1 MIFSKTDL
9 INGVHTIKCVAVARD
24 GKYQVNLDYLKIL
37 SPGEGV
43 TVDKSA
49 LQTSI
54 ETGSALTKSAYEET
68 KWNAFKT
75 AYDAAVETMNNA
87 GAEQTDV
94 DAKKAA
100 LDEAITALGTPAV
113 PVVEDQT
120 GSAVLVESTK
130 VVLKWDKVSGAAQ
143 YRVSDTKNGIEMTVS
158 GTAATLENLTPG
170 TTYNFKVYALSNA
183 GEASAKAIEIGNVTT
198 IADGTVAG
206 EIEFITKTAV
216 SDNSVKLTW
225 TLKEGS
231 SFASY
236 DVYVNGELKG
246 NTTKP
251 EYTLSDLND
260 GTYVVKIVAKTATG
274 QSVLPKQFSFTIE
287 NNGGGETTKN
297 VLSVTNPAGISVE
310 EGTAFK
316 DLELPEKVTVT
327 VTGNLNEEAA
337 VTWAKGDYQT
347 TPGTYTLEGTL
358 TMGENM
364 ENPDGVKASIQVTVT
379 KKQYEI
385 KSVAKLDKKE
395 VAYGTAVSEL
405 KLPTEIE
412 VTYTDSTTGTASVT
426 WNTDSYDGNTA
437 GDYTLE
443 GILSFADNITN
454 PKNLTAS
461 VKVKVAK
468 KAEEPKPEPKKEIKS
483 IVNAKLDDISVKEGT
498 LAADLGLPGQVEVE
512 LKDGTTATVNVDWD
526 LSAYKS
532 DVPAT
537 YTLTG
542 KLVLG
547 DEFETG
553 WSGSYC

>member
-1 MIFSKTDL
+1 MNDADATQD
-9 INGVHTIKCVAVARD
+9 D
-24 GKYQVNLDYLKIL
+24 VN
-37 SPGEGV
+37 
-43 TVDKSA
+43 
-49 LQTSI
+49 
-54 ETGSALTKSAYEET
+54 
-68 KWNAFKT
+68 
-75 AYDAAVETMNNA
+75 
-87 GAEQTDV
+87 
-94 DAKKAA
+94 AKKAA
-100 LDEAITALGTPAV
+100 LDAAITALGTPAV

-130 VVLKWDKVSGAAQ
+130 VVLRWDKVSRAAQ
-143 YRVSDTKNGIEMTVS
+143 YRVADTKNGIDMTVS
-158 GTAATLENLTPG
+158 GTTATLENLTPG

-198 IADGTVAG
+198 IADGTAAG
-206 EIEFITKTAV
+206 EIESITKTAV
-216 SDNSVKLTW
+216 SDDSVKLTW
-225 TLKEGS
+225 ALKEGS

-246 NTTKP
+246 NTTKT
-251 EYTLSDLND
+251 EFTLSDLDD
-260 GTYVVKIVAKTATG
+260 GIYVVKIVAKTAAG
-274 QSVLPKQFSFTIE
+274 KSVLPKQFSFTIE

-327 VTGNLNEEAA
+327 VTGNLNEKVA

-461 VKVKVAK
+461 VKVTVAK
-468 KAEEPKPEPKKEIKS
+468 KAEEPKPETKKEIKS

-498 LAADLGLPGQVEVE
+498 LATNLGLPGQVEVE
-512 LKDGTTATVNVDWD
+512 LKDGTTATVDVDWD

-532 DVPAT
+532 DVPGT

-542 KLVLG
+542 ELVLG
-547 DEFETG
+547 DEFENPDGLEVSVDVIVTKIKGDDNKGDNNGTNTG
-553 WSGSYC
+553 NNTGNNTAGSTSGTNAGTTSSDKAAKTGDATPLILWGAMAMLAAGAVVTVVTRRRKRR